1 MFLEMD
7 KWQIIHI
14 PNKPAIPPNQ
24 QPTVNVFASM
34 VETKLAN
41 TIIRRLNQVAPLEN
55 LRHVKR
61 IQKKFLEGGKTQL
74 SMILCLADENDNR
87 MNSLPQDVQEL
98 VNSYQLSPFIT
109 KVCKNAALSKEEWE
123 EQCKLWPTS
132 YHPPTYNIDGI
143 PGFNE
148 DDSQSI
154 FSFMKSAVEL
164 AQSGDGSIVNAAVIV
179 DPSIK
184 QEIASACDQICCC
197 SISTEKNSLE
207 SCSEQPEVLSS
218 DLFSNGESNHTSLPP
233 NDFPSETRKSYSG
246 VSCLNPWQWA
256 QENSHTTSCYW
267 HPLRHAAIAAIQSS
281 AARDRLL
288 FPGMGHEGDK
298 PNGVHNIQP
307 TSIGTPA
314 KRQKTDLANVENS
327 EELDP
332 GAGGFHPES
341 ARPYLC
347 TGYDIYLVWE
357 PCVMCA
363 MALVHQRIRRIFY
376 AFPNPN
382 EGALGSVH
390 RLQGEKSLNH
400 HYAVFRVL
408 LRKEILN
415 KNEVVAA
422 RTSTTNTNA
431 TTVCQ

>member
-1 MFLEMD
+1 
-7 KWQIIHI
+7 
-14 PNKPAIPPNQ
+14 
-24 QPTVNVFASM
+24 
-34 VETKLAN
+34 
-41 TIIRRLNQVAPLEN
+41 
-55 LRHVKR
+55 
-61 IQKKFLEGGKTQL
+61 
-74 SMILCLADENDNR
+74 MISTEA
-87 MNSLPQDVQEL
+87 
-98 VNSYQLSPFIT
+98 
-109 KVCKNAALSKEEWE
+109 
-123 EQCKLWPTS
+123 TS
-132 YHPPTYNIDGI
+132 
-143 PGFNE
+143 
-148 DDSQSI
+148 
-154 FSFMKSAVEL
+154 FSAM
-164 AQSGDGSIVNAAVIV
+164 QIVNAAVIV

-332 GAGGFHPES
+332 SAGGFHPES